1 MWTKIVQLKFLKK
14 IRNFTKHPLI
24 ISDNIYISQNAG
36 PGTCLILLQR
46 VRQIVHN
53 LYRDIPA
60 SVLFEQ
66 AIFIS
71 TQTSKKKNENNVI
84 NSKILW
90 IPIDAK
96 VKENLV
102 RTKAEER
109 FGLQN
114 FRVWVLPCFHGAYT
128 SPSSLSNYRSRRPLK
143 KILFRKVR
151 PRSFLKSR
159 FYNWDS
165 RPNWSP
171 TIRTL
176 LYACIILGA
185 SGSIR

>member
-36 PGTCLILLQR
+36 PGTCLILSLLQR

-71 TQTSKKKNENNVI
+71 TQTSWKKNENLFKEFLCDKFKNFVDT
-84 NSKILW
+84 NRCESQGELSKNQGRR
-90 IPIDAK
+90 
-96 VKENLV
+96 E
-102 RTKAEER
+102 
-109 FGLQN
+109 
-114 FRVWVLPCFHGAYT
+114 VWASKLPCVST
-128 SPSSLSNYRSRRPLK
+128 SLFSWCIHVTIFSQQLQEPTALK
-143 KILFRKVR
+143 KKYF
-151 PRSFLKSR
+151 
-159 FYNWDS
+159 
-165 RPNWSP
+165 
-171 TIRTL
+171 
-176 LYACIILGA
+176 
-185 SGSIR
+185 SGK